1 MTICNI
7 LKIFSIFYYYVQNR
21 SKNEEKGKMM
31 IERFYLKD
39 YLSFKE
45 AELNLQNGLIVF
57 TGPSGS
63 GKSILMESILSSV
76 GGSSCDAALCE
87 SSVTWEIDEESCGIE
102 NDDINVFKH
111 IKKEKSRYFINNQ
124 SLSRK
129 SISSVASSYLRHL
142 SLKDFSDFENENL
155 LAILDA
161 RIEAKK
167 KKIYALKE
175 KFKAVYTEYHWTEH
189 ELKIIEDEERKIVEL
204 KEFAAFEIQKINDVN
219 PQVNEDEEL
228 LEIKKE
234 LSRKEKVLESIGLA
248 NEIFNYEH
256 LVASALEHLDVE
268 SSFFDD
274 AMNELRAVFDGAEER
289 FNALEDVDVESVL
302 NRIEELGG
310 LKRRYGS
317 IEEALEYKAQ
327 KEKELQKYENIEI
340 EKHDLEQKYE
350 ELSREVQK
358 LADELSTL
366 REAEL
371 AFFQKDLNAYLKNL
385 YLREAKVTMQ
395 TTAYSKT
402 GQDILSIELNSTALD
417 KISTGEFNRLRLA
430 ILALKSEHMSKN
442 GGVLMLDEIDANLS
456 GEESMSVARVL
467 KQLSSHFQIFV
478 ISHQPQ
484 LTSMGDQ
491 HFLVYKDGNISKTKE
506 LNFDERVDEIA
517 RIISGDKISDEAK
530 KFARELLEAE
540 K

>member
-1 MTICNI
+1 
-7 LKIFSIFYYYVQNR
+7 
-21 SKNEEKGKMM
+21 M

-45 AELNLQNGLIVF
+45 AELNLESGLVVF

-63 GKSILMESILSSV
+63 GKSILMESILTSV
-76 GGSSCDAALCE
+76 GGSSCDATLCE

-102 NDDINVFKH
+102 NDEINVFKH

-129 SISSVASSYLRHL
+129 AMSRVATNYLRHL

-155 LAILDA
+155 LAVLDA
-161 RIEAKK
+161 EIAKK
-167 KKIYALKE
+167 EKKIKGLKGKFREVFDEYQQVREALR
-175 KFKAVYTEYHWTEH
+175 V
-189 ELKIIEDEERKIVEL
+189 IEDEERKIVEL
-204 KEFAAFEIQKINDVN
+204 KEFAAFEIQKITDVN
-219 PQVNEDEEL
+219 PQPNEDEEL

-234 LSRKEKVLESIGLA
+234 LSRKEKVLESIGSA

-256 LVASALEHLDVE
+256 LVTNALESLDVE

-317 IEEALEYKAQ
+317 IAEALEYKAQ

-340 EKHDLEQKYE
+340 EKSDLQERYE
-350 ELSREVQK
+350 KLSREVNN
-358 LADELSTL
+358 LADELSAL
-366 REAEL
+366 REKALHSFE
-371 AFFQKDLNAYLKNL
+371 KKLNIYLKNL

-395 TTAYSKT
+395 RVDLCKF
-402 GQDILSIELNSTALD
+402 GQDYISIELNATPLD

-430 ILALKSEHMSKN
+430 VLALKSENMSKN

-467 KQLSSHFQIFV
+467 KQLSKHFQIFV

-491 HFLVYKDGNISKTKE
+491 HFLVYKDGTISKTKE

-517 RIISGDKISDEAK
+517 RIISGDKISNEAK
-530 KFARELLEAE
+530 KFAKELLEA
-540 K
+540 KK